1 LEESN
6 MVSKISALAAL
17 AAAWVVVCARVPE
30 ARAAGVLRPANAGD
44 APIEILDHAVRV
56 VTNNGFSRVEVRQT
70 FHNPNPTATDAV
82 YEFPV
87 PPDAALSEMTIELDD
102 RTLRG
107 EVVDEAR
114 AQSIYEEETNQGN
127 QAGLAEQ
134 NGYQNFV
141 FSVGQIPPHSDATM
155 SFVYYET
162 ASVDANVGRFLYPLE
177 YGGTDDGRGFWTG
190 ETTSTGNFSFDL
202 ELKSAAPIT
211 DVRIPGVAG
220 VDVRELGPNH
230 FQLHFDAAPGTLTED
245 VVAYYRLEERPCGI
259 ELVPYRAAGAASGTF
274 MLLVTPGIE
283 LAPLEGEGT
292 DFTFVLDYSGSMET
306 KIATLREAIARV
318 LAELGPRDRFRLVV
332 FSDAAHELTPGF
344 LATTPENVALGT
356 SVVNEWAINGGT
368 NLYAGLTLGLTEA
381 DPERVASIFLVT
393 DAVTNTGVIAPLEF
407 DALMRESDQR
417 VFGFLMGNSANWP
430 LMEILTEASGGF
442 YAPVSN
448 RDDVLGQVL
457 LAKNKLTHESLH
469 DARLVLDGVDV
480 SDTTDFDVGKVYR
493 GQQLVVFGRYA
504 NGGSARLGVNARV
517 RNQARSYAATVT
529 FPEIAEESAEIERLW
544 ALEMIHAIERHAM
557 LGMLDAT
564 EAAERVRRLGIE
576 YQLVTDQTSMIVLD
590 DAGFEEHGVA
600 RRNRDRTAI
609 EDGAGT
615 GTGTGAGTG
624 TGTGTGTPGSSN
636 GTSGGGDGGYGGS
649 SGGGALDP
657 MSVAILAMALAALG
671 GARARRRGAA

>member
-1 LEESN
+1 
-6 MVSKISALAAL
+6 
-17 AAAWVVVCARVPE
+17 
-30 ARAAGVLRPANAGD
+30 
-44 APIEILDHAVRV
+44 
-56 VTNNGFSRVEVRQT
+56 
-70 FHNPNPTATDAV
+70 
-82 YEFPV
+82 
-87 PPDAALSEMTIELDD
+87 EMTIELDD
-102 RTLRG
+102 RILTG
-107 EVVDEAR
+107 EVVDKAR
-114 AQSIYEEETNQGN
+114 AQRIYDEETGQGS

-141 FSVGQIPPHSDATM
+141 FSVGQIPPASDATM
-155 SFVYYET
+155 SFVYYEP

-190 ETTSTGNFSFDL
+190 ETTSTGSFSFDL

-245 VVAYYRLEERPCGI
+245 VVAYYRLEERPCGV

-318 LAELGPRDRFRLVV
+318 LAELGPRDRFRVV
-332 FSDAAHELTPGF
+332 AFADAAHELTPGF
-344 LATTPENVALGT
+344 LPTTPENVALGAT
-356 SVVNEWAINGGT
+356 LVESWAISGGT
-368 NLYAGLTLGLTEA
+368 NVYAGLTLGLTEA

-393 DAVTNTGVIAPLEF
+393 DAVTNTGVIAPVEF
-407 DALMRESDQR
+407 DTLMRESDQR

-469 DARLVLDGVDV
+469 DARLVLDGVEV
-480 SDTTDFDVGKVYR
+480 SDTTDFDIGKVYR

-504 NGGSARLGVNARV
+504 SGGSARLGVNARV
-517 RNQARSYAATVT
+517 RNQSRSYAATVA
-529 FPEIAEESAEIERLW
+529 FPEIAEENAEIERLW
-544 ALEMIHAIERHAM
+544 ALEMIHATERHAM
-557 LGMLDAT
+557 LGMLGAT

-590 DAGFEEHGVA
+590 DAGFEEYGVA

-609 EDGAGT
+609 EDGPGT

-624 TGTGTGTPGSSN
+624 TGTPGSSN
-636 GTSGGGDGGYGGS
+636 GSASGEYAGS

-657 MSVAILAMALAALG
+657 TSVAILAMALAALG